1 MRIKEKKGSNP
12 KVVITCIK
20 QLDQMEIEILFLIK
34 KQYVDSSRQI
44 PI

>member
-1 MRIKEKKGSNP
+1 MRIKGKKIPNP
-12 KVVITCIK
+12 KVEITCIK

-34 KQYVDSSRQI
+34 KQYVDSSRQT